1 MSACT
6 SVPGD
11 SFSDQKNRALLS
23 RAYSNRLRWT
33 LIAAN
38 CGTPPRT
45 RRHVASLIEHN
56 FLECRQEQQ
65 NIRILGRIAHQTNPP
80 DFALGLAD
88 TTGDLEVEFVQ
99 KLLSDFPVF
108 KPAGN
113 LYGSHGYQ
121 PVGGVRNK

>member
-11 SFSDQKNRALLS
+11 RFPDQKNQALLS
-23 RAYSNRLRWT
+23 RAYGNRLRCT

-38 CGTPPRT
+38 CGRHTRT

-56 FLECRQEQQ
+56 FLESRQEQQ
-65 NIRILGRIAHQTNPP
+65 NIRILGRLAHQANPP

-88 TTGDLEVEFVQ
+88 ATGDLEVEFVQ

-121 PVGGVRNK
+121 PVGGIRNK